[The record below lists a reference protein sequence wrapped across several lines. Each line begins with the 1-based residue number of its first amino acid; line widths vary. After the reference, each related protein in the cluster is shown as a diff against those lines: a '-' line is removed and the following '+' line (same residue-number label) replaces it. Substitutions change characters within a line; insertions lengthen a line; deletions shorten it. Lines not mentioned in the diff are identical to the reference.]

1 MSRRFAILALV
12 AGLVLVTAIGIAAA
26 TGDEVR
32 SSDGTI
38 TNAKGTHGHHQH
50 GEMAGHLPA
59 TNANVELVSKLELKN
74 VVNDKIADV
83 GVHEGYAYLAA
94 WGGAECKYNGI
105 HVVDIRDATKPKEVA
120 FIQAKEGSA
129 PGEGIQAIEISTPS
143 FTGDVLVSNNEKCK
157 EKVGFGGLNIYDV
170 SNPAHPTPL
179 VEGFGDSTVAGQGK
193 KAANDIHSIF
203 AWDAGSKA
211 YAVIVDNEEEPDVD
225 IVDISNPKKPALI
238 AEHDLDELFPQIVQ
252 NTPTNLVEIFHHD
265 VVVKEIGG
273 RFIMLVSYWDG
284 GYVTLDV
291 TNPKDPQFIADS
303 DFAAV
308 DPQLL
313 EQAGLS
319 EAPEGNA
326 HEAEFTKNNDYI
338 LAADEDFSSTGL
350 RGTIE
355 GGGSFIAATG
365 SATPDIHVGDT
376 ISGSTRYVGR
386 ACPGDVAVP
395 DPGGATFAV
404 VSRGLCTF
412 TEKIAAIEVA
422 GYEAAIVVNREGA
435 DGCGP
440 FGMSVEGG
448 IPAFSVERSVGFDLF
463 DVAGYDNAA
472 CLQGTVELIPG
483 VGVGQSGFDVEL
495 ESFFDGWGYVHLYR
509 NNSGKLEDLDTFAI
523 PEAMD
528 PAYASGFGDLSVHEA
543 ATSPTRND
551 LVYFSYYSGG
561 LRVLKITEDETLQ
574 EVGHY
579 IDEGGNNFWGVQVF
593 SQGGKEYV
601 AASDMAFGLYIFEY
615 TGDD

>member
-422 GYEAAIVVNREGA
+422 GYESAIVVNREGA

>member
-1 MSRRFAILALV
+1 
-12 AGLVLVTAIGIAAA
+12 
-26 TGDEVR
+26 
-32 SSDGTI
+32 
-38 TNAKGTHGHHQH
+38 
-50 GEMAGHLPA
+50 
-59 TNANVELVSKLELKN
+59 
-74 VVNDKIADV
+74 
-83 GVHEGYAYLAA
+83 
-94 WGGAECKYNGI
+94 
-105 HVVDIRDATKPKEVA
+105 
-120 FIQAKEGSA
+120 
-129 PGEGIQAIEISTPS
+129 
-143 FTGDVLVSNNEKCK
+143 
-157 EKVGFGGLNIYDV
+157 
-170 SNPAHPTPL
+170 
-179 VEGFGDSTVAGQGK
+179 
-193 KAANDIHSIF
+193 
-203 AWDAGSKA
+203 
-211 YAVIVDNEEEPDVD
+211 
-225 IVDISNPKKPALI
+225 
-238 AEHDLDELFPQIVQ
+238 
-252 NTPTNLVEIFHHD
+252 
-265 VVVKEIGG
+265 
-273 RFIMLVSYWDG
+273 
-284 GYVTLDV
+284 
-291 TNPKDPQFIADS
+291 
-303 DFAAV
+303 
-308 DPQLL
+308 
-313 EQAGLS
+313 
-319 EAPEGNA
+319 
-326 HEAEFTKNNDYI
+326 
-338 LAADEDFSSTGL
+338 
-350 RGTIE
+350 
-355 GGGSFIAATG
+355 
-365 SATPDIHVGDT
+365 
-376 ISGSTRYVGR
+376 
-386 ACPGDVAVP
+386 
-395 DPGGATFAV
+395 V